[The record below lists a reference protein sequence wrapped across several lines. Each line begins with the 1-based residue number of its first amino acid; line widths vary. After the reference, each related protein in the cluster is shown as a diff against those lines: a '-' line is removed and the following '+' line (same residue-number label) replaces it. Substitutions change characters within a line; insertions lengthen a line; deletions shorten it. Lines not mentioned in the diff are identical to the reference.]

1 MPVGAFGGRADIMDY
16 IAPVGSVYQAGTL
29 AGNPVALAA
38 GLKNLDILSR
48 HGFYEALIP
57 KTTRL
62 VEGILEAAKSNNV
75 PMHAN
80 QAGAMFGL
88 FFTDQ
93 SEVTSFAEVNRC
105 NIDRFKQFFHLML
118 EQGINLAPSAF
129 ELGFVSSAHTDEQIE
144 QTIACADKA
153 LSQIAD

>member
-1 MPVGAFGGRADIMDY
+1 
-16 IAPVGSVYQAGTL
+16 
-29 AGNPVALAA
+29 
-38 GLKNLDILSR
+38 
-48 HGFYEALIP
+48 
-57 KTTRL
+57 
-62 VEGILEAAKSNNV
+62 
-75 PMHAN
+75 
-80 QAGAMFGL
+80 MFGL